1 MALSKTTGIVRIWE
15 GEKIQTVN
23 EDYFDK
29 LIVSTAHKLHAQQ
42 EEKEFIKSGRIIG
55 DVYGQI
61 DTSVSD
67 AFLEYRLRSLV
78 YEGIFEIKGIPKGM
92 RYYSVK
98 LK

>member
-1 MALSKTTGIVRIWE
+1 MIVR
-15 GEKIQTVN
+15 
-23 EDYFDK
+23 
-29 LIVSTAHKLHAQQ
+29 TAHKLHAKQK
-42 EEKEFIKSGRIIG
+42 EKEFIKSGRIIG

-61 DTSVSD
+61 DTSVGD

-78 YEGIFEIKGIPKGM
+78 YEGVFEIKGIPKGM